1 VPRRIGRKLNGEKKM
16 KHNTFEKLDKVENV
30 VRQQLKENIVCRD
43 NTTYLHYLILK
54 DYYRATSEKG
64 KQCDTDAFL
73 SDLYDLLHYAPNAE
87 TIQRSRRKVQNKYK
101 QYQPTRAIKKLRE
114 EMMDDYSDYAIAD

>member
-1 VPRRIGRKLNGEKKM
+1 M

-30 VRQQLKENIVCRD
+30 VRKHLKDSIVCRD
-43 NTTYLHYLILK
+43 NTTHLHYLILK
-54 DYYRATSEKG
+54 EYYKATSVKG
-64 KQCDTDAFL
+64 RKCEEEAIL

-87 TIQRSRRKVQNKYK
+87 TIQRSRRKVQNKDK
-101 QYQPTRAIKKLRE
+101 QFQPTRAIKKLRE

>member
-1 VPRRIGRKLNGEKKM
+1 M